1 LRKEAAMDFR
11 NTRHNQTIGISALG
25 TAAGLAGYA
34 LWRRSRLANIEG
46 KVALI
51 TGSSR
56 GLGLALARECARLG
70 CDLVLC
76 ARGEAELHAAS
87 AELSSF
93 GNRVL
98 PIVCDVGDREQVERM
113 MAHASSHFG
122 RIDLLFNNAGIIT
135 VGPLET
141 QTLADFEEAMRVMFW
156 GIVYPT
162 LAVVPQMIA
171 RGSGRIANT
180 TSIGGKVSV
189 PHLIPYNCAKFAA
202 VGFSEGIHAE
212 LRRHG
217 IRVTTV
223 VPGLMRTGSHRN
235 AYFKGDH
242 RAEYTWFSLG
252 ATLPLVSMNADRAA
266 RAIVRAVRRGQP
278 EIILTP
284 QARAIATLHGIAP
297 GLTSELMAMV
307 SAFLPRPGG
316 EAGTGR
322 HLGRDSETMVTRS
335 PLTAL
340 GRSAARRFNQEPPA
354 SAADLGQTTPE
365 QREKIS

>member
-1 LRKEAAMDFR
+1 MDFR
-11 NTRHNQTIGISALG
+11 NTRHNRTVGISALG
-25 TAAGLAGYA
+25 VAAGMTGYA
-34 LWRRSRLANIEG
+34 LWRRTRLAEIDG

-70 CDLVLC
+70 CDLVIC
-76 ARGEAELHAAS
+76 ARDESELQSAA
-87 AELSSF
+87 ADLSRF
-93 GNRVL
+93 GARVL

-113 MAHASSHFG
+113 VAQANSHFG
-122 RIDLLFNNAGIIT
+122 RIDLLFNNAGVIA
-135 VGPLET
+135 VGPLEN
-141 QTLADFEEAMRVMFW
+141 QTHADFEEAMRVMFW
-156 GIVYPT
+156 GVVHPT
-162 LAVVPQMIA
+162 LAVLPQMIA
-171 RGSGRIANT
+171 RQNGRIANI

-189 PHLIPYNCAKFAA
+189 PHLVPYNCAKFAA

-212 LRRHG
+212 MRRHG

-252 ATLPLVSMNADRAA
+252 ATLPLVSMDADRAA
-266 RAIVRAVRRGQP
+266 ASIVRAVRRGQA

-284 QARAIATLHGIAP
+284 QARAIATLHGIFP
-297 GLTSELMAMV
+297 GLTSELMALV
-307 SAFLPRPGG
+307 HAFLPGPNGD
-316 EAGTGR
+316 AGTTR
-322 HLGRDSETMVTRS
+322 RLGRDSETAVTRS
-335 PLTAL
+335 PITAL
-340 GRSAARRFNQEPPA
+340 GRSAARKFNQEPA
-354 SAADLGQTTPE
+354 GTAAELGRTTAD